1 MHPEWQ
7 GLGLG
12 GHLQQ
17 RLIEYAK
24 SKGLRGFT
32 ADHSERKREDAGGI
46 RRRAASRSRRK
57 VVEGTYEVVMLFE

>member
-1 MHPEWQ
+1 

-12 GHLQQ
+12 GHLQK

-32 ADHSERKREDAGGI
+32 ADVLSENEKMLAVFEKGGFKV
-46 RRRAASRSRRK
+46 SSK